1 MADIPPPEP
10 NGAPMVEPAP
20 ICASADEKT
29 AETTAAITEVPTEVS
44 TVEHSDSAP
53 AVAPTVA
60 SSLSRLGKIYKT
72 EEELELALVSMVE
85 EGRSVR
91 ESAKILNINR
101 RTAYHILGRHEENIE
116 AIRVATRKVLI
127 ARALDRI
134 DDWKVASEVG
144 ARKKGN
150 HVPARDWLLHA
161 GVIDKLEGDG
171 VGGIRIAI
179 NIGTDEQPMRIRSP
193 LRQIDEE

>member
-1 MADIPPPEP
+1 MADIPSPEP

-29 AETTAAITEVPTEVS
+29 AETTAAITEVPT
-44 TVEHSDSAP
+44 VEHSLDAPSVEPSSAY
-53 AVAPTVA
+53 AHGRNPT
-60 SSLSRLGKIYKT
+60 GKKT
-72 EEELELALVSMVE
+72 DEEVELALVQMVE
-85 EGRSVR
+85 SGMSVR
-91 ESAKILNINR
+91 ESSKNLNLNL
-101 RTAYHILGRHEENIE
+101 RTAYQILSRSQEDIE
-116 AIRVATRKVLI
+116 ALRTVTRKVLI
-127 ARALDRI
+127 AGALERI
-134 DDWKVASEVG
+134 DDWRIASEVG

>member
-1 MADIPPPEP
+1 
-10 NGAPMVEPAP
+10 
-20 ICASADEKT
+20 
-29 AETTAAITEVPTEVS
+29 
-44 TVEHSDSAP
+44 
-53 AVAPTVA
+53 
-60 SSLSRLGKIYKT
+60 
-72 EEELELALVSMVE
+72 
-85 EGRSVR
+85 
-91 ESAKILNINR
+91 ESAKILNLNL
-101 RTAYHILGRHEENIE
+101 RTAYHILGRSEESFD
-116 AIRVATRKVLI
+116 ALRAATRKLL
-127 ARALDRI
+127 AAGALDRLH
-134 DDWKVASEVG
+134 DWQIASEVG